1 MKTSGVCVIS
11 YEELLRVF
19 EADLQIDKVFG
30 ASLSLRADLHRTEP
44 KACSPGDRHYIRL
57 SPQRQADIYVGM
69 ATLAEFNLDETIA
82 VLTRTPA
89 TLDAMLRGLPKSWV
103 RSNEGKDTWS
113 AFDIVGHLIVG
124 ERTDWMPRTRRI
136 LENGEA
142 RPFDPFDRF
151 AQSRES
157 QSKSLEQLLDDF
169 ARLRRENLAAL
180 LALNLQPEDLNRRGR
195 HPALGVVTLS
205 QLLATWA
212 VHDLTHVHQ
221 LSRVMAHQYRD
232 AVGPWS
238 AYLGVLQC
246 SGHSS

>member
-1 MKTSGVCVIS
+1 MT
-11 YEELLRVF
+11 
-19 EADLQIDKVFG
+19 
-30 ASLSLRADLHRTEP
+30 
-44 KACSPGDRHYIRL
+44 
-57 SPQRQADIYVGM
+57 
-69 ATLAEFNLDETIA
+69 EFNLDETIA

-89 TLDAMLRGLPKSWV
+89 TLDAMLRGLPASWV

-124 ERTDWMPRTRRI
+124 ERTDWMSRARII

-151 AQSRES
+151 AQSKES
-157 QSKSLEQLLDDF
+157 QNKSLEQLLDDF
-169 ARLRRENLAAL
+169 AGLRRENLAAL
-180 LALNLQPEDLNRRGR
+180 QALNLQAEDLSRRGR
-195 HPALGVVTLS
+195 HPALGVVTLQ

-221 LSRVMAHQYRD
+221 LSRVMAYQYRE

-238 AYLGVLQC
+238 VYLGVLQC